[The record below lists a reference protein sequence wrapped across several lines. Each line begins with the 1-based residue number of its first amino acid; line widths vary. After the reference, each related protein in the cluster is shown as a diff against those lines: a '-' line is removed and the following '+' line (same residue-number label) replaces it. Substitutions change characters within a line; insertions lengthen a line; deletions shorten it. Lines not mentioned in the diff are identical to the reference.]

1 MNAKTLTLSLITAGL
16 LSAAGYGLY
25 RMGMQQGLQH
35 TASPADATASSA
47 PAPGAA
53 PAAAMVDPSTWGIPQ
68 GEAATRRHIDAGI
81 KAGQVDPETGREVL
95 YYHDPMTPG
104 KKFDAPGKSPFMDM
118 MLVPAYAGS
127 AGADAGTIIVSPR
140 IQQNLGIRTGE
151 VTEGPLA
158 ADVLAVGAIAWNERD
173 LALVQARA
181 MGYVEK
187 AHVRATLDRVTQG
200 QALFEVYVP
209 DWVAAQEEYLSVRR
223 MQGQGLVPLLGA
235 ARQRMRQSGMNEAQI
250 ALVERSGVVQA
261 RLTLTAPISGVLTE
275 LNAREGSTVMP
286 GMLLARINGLS
297 SVWAEAQVPESQA
310 AQMRV
315 GAKVVAR
322 SPALPGTTFEGQVQA
337 LLPEVNAAT
346 RTFKV
351 RMVLN
356 NSGGQL
362 VPGMFVQMALSGAGQ
377 GKTLFVPSEAVIRT
391 GQRVV
396 VMTAEADGSF
406 RPVEVETGL
415 ESGDKTEIRRG
426 LQLGQKVVLSGQFL
440 IDSEASL
447 KGVEARTG
455 EKDAPAKPQ
464 LHITRALVEAVDG
477 EMLTLTHPEIASLK
491 WPAMTMDFKLSPSLK
506 NVPKSA
512 LTVGREVDIEFSMG
526 DDGPRIETL
535 RAALGKAGSK

>member
-47 PAPGAA
+47 LSPGAA

-68 GEAATRRHIDAGI
+68 GEAATRRHMETGL

-118 MLVPAYAGS
+118 MLVPVYAGS
-127 AGADAGTIIVSPR
+127 AGADAGTIRVSPR
-140 IQQNLGIRTGE
+140 MQQNLGLRTGE
-151 VTEGPLA
+151 VIEGPLA

-187 AHVRATLDRVTQG
+187 AHVRATLDRVTKG

-209 DWVAAQEEYLSVRR
+209 DWVAAQEDYLAVHR
-223 MQGQGLVPLLGA
+223 MQGQGLAPLLDA
-235 ARQRMRQSGMNEAQI
+235 ARQRMRQSGMNEVQI

-351 RMVLN
+351 RMVLKN
-356 NSGGQL
+356 AGGQL

-377 GKTLFVPSEAVIRT
+377 SKTLFVPSEAVIRT

-415 ESGDKTEIRRG
+415 ESGGKTEIRRG
-426 LQLGQKVVLSGQFL
+426 LQAGQKVVLSGQFL
-440 IDSEASL
+440 IDSEARL
-447 KGVEARTG
+447 KGVESRTG
-455 EKDAPAKPQ
+455 EKAEAAKPA
-464 LHITRALVEAVDG
+464 LHVTRALIEAVDG
-477 EMLTLTHPEIASLK
+477 KVITLTHPAVASLK
-491 WPAMTMDFKLSPSLK
+491 WPGMTMGFQLAPDLESL
-506 NVPKSA
+506 PKSV
-512 LTVGREVDIEFSMG
+512 LKVGREVDIEFTVG
-526 DDGPRIETL
+526 DDGAVIQRL
-535 RAALGKAGSK
+535 RAASGKAGAP

>member
-1 MNAKTLTLSLITAGL
+1 MKTQTLTFGL
-16 LSAAGYGLY
+16 LAAGVLSAGGFGLY
-25 RMGMQQGLQH
+25 QWGMQQGMNMV
-35 TASPADATASSA
+35 SPSV
-47 PAPGAA
+47 
-53 PAAAMVDPSTWGIPQ
+53 PAAASTMGTTPAMTTVDPTTWGIPQ
-68 GEAATRRHIDAGI
+68 GEAATRRHMDSGI

-95 YYHDPMTPG
+95 YYHDPMMPG
-104 KKFDAPGKSPFMDM
+104 QKFDAPGKSPFMDM

-127 AGADAGTIIVSPR
+127 AGADAGTIEVSPR
-140 IQQNLGIRTGE
+140 MQQNLGLRTGE
-151 VTEGPLA
+151 VTEGPMA
-158 ADVLAVGAIAWNERD
+158 ADVQAVGAIAWNERD

-187 AHVRATLDRVTQG
+187 VHVRATLDRVAKG

-209 DWVAAQEEYLSVRR
+209 DWVAAQEDYLSVRR
-223 MQGQGLVPLLGA
+223 MQGQGLATLLDA
-235 ARQRMRQSGMNEAQI
+235 SRQRMRQSGMNEAQI
-250 ALVERSGVVQA
+250 ALVESSGIVQA

-337 LLPEVNAAT
+337 LLPEVNATT

-351 RMVLN
+351 RMALRN
-356 NSGGQL
+356 PGGQL
-362 VPGMFVQMALSGAGQ
+362 VPGMFVQMALSGVGQ
-377 GKTLFVPSEAVIRT
+377 AKTLFVPSEAVIRT

-415 ESGDKTEIRRG
+415 EAGGQTEIRRG
-426 LQLGQKVVLSGQFL
+426 LQAGQKVVLSGQFL

-447 KGVEARTG
+447 KGFEARTG
-455 EKDAPAKPQ
+455 EKDATAKPP
-464 LHITRALVEAVDG
+464 LHVTRALIEAVNG
-477 EMLTLTHPEIASLK
+477 EVLTLTHPAIASLK
-491 WPAMTMDFKLSPSLK
+491 WPGMTMAFQLAPKLK
-506 NVPKSA
+506 NLPKSA
-512 LTVGREVDIEFSMG
+512 LRVGREVDIEFSMG
-526 DDGPRIETL
+526 DDGALIETL
-535 RAALGKAGSK
+535 RAAPGKAGSP

>member
-1 MNAKTLTLSLITAGL
+1 MKTKTLTFSLLAAGV
-16 LSAAGYGLY
+16 LSAGGFGLY
-25 RMGMQQGLQH
+25 QWGMQQGMNMVSPS
-35 TASPADATASSA
+35 AS
-47 PAPGAA
+47 GAA
-53 PAAAMVDPSTWGIPQ
+53 STMGATPAMTTVDPSTWGIPQ
-68 GEAATRRHIDAGI
+68 GEAATRRHMDSGI
-81 KAGQVDPETGREVL
+81 KAGQVDPETGREIL
-95 YYHDPMTPG
+95 HYHDPMMPG

-127 AGADAGTIIVSPR
+127 GGADAGTIKVSPR
-140 IQQNLGIRTGE
+140 MQQNLGLRTGE
-151 VTEGPLA
+151 VTEGPMA
-158 ADVLAVGAIAWNERD
+158 ADVQAVGAIAWNERD

-187 AHVRATLDRVTQG
+187 VHVRATLDRVAKG
-200 QALFEVYVP
+200 QALFEIYVP
-209 DWVAAQEEYLSVRR
+209 DWVAAQEDYLSVRR
-223 MQGQGLVPLLGA
+223 MQGEGLATLLDA
-235 ARQRMRQSGMNEAQI
+235 SRQRMRQSGMNEVQI
-250 ALVERSGVVQA
+250 ALVESSGVVQA

-337 LLPEVNAAT
+337 LLPEVNATT

-351 RMVLN
+351 RMALRN
-356 NSGGQL
+356 PGGQL
-362 VPGMFVQMALSGAGQ
+362 VPGMFVQMALSGVGQ
-377 GKTLFVPSEAVIRT
+377 AKTLFVPSEAVIRT

-415 ESGDKTEIRRG
+415 EAGGQTEIRRG
-426 LQLGQKVVLSGQFL
+426 LQAGQKVVLSGQFL

-447 KGVEARTG
+447 KGFEASTG
-455 EKDAPAKPQ
+455 EKEATAKPP
-464 LHITRALVEAVDG
+464 LHVTRALIEAVDG
-477 EMLTLTHPEIASLK
+477 EVLTLTHPAIASLK
-491 WPAMTMDFKLSPSLK
+491 WPGMTMAFQLAPKLK
-506 NVPKSA
+506 NLPKSA
-512 LTVGREVDIEFSMG
+512 LRVGLEVDIEFSMG
-526 DDGPRIETL
+526 DDGALIETL
-535 RAALGKAGSK
+535 RAAPGKAGSQ

>member
-1 MNAKTLTLSLITAGL
+1 MNTKTLTFRFLAGCAL
-16 LSAAGYGLY
+16 LAAGFGLY
-25 RMGMQQGLQH
+25 RMGVQQGMH
-35 TASPADATASSA
+35 TTALVDATPVSK
-47 PAPGAA
+47 PGEVPTLATI
-53 PAAAMVDPSTWGIPQ
+53 DPSTWGIPQ
-68 GEAATRRHIDAGI
+68 GEAATRRHMEAGL
-81 KAGQVDPETGREVL
+81 KAGQVDPETGREIL

-127 AGADAGTIIVSPR
+127 AGADAGTVSVSPR
-140 IQQNLGIRTGE
+140 VQQNLGLRTGE
-151 VTEGPLA
+151 VTEGIKS

-187 AHVRATLDRVTQG
+187 SHVRATLDRVSKG
-200 QALFEVYVP
+200 QALFDVYVP
-209 DWVAAQEEYLSVRR
+209 DWVAAQEDYLAVRR
-223 MQGQGLVPLLGA
+223 MQGQGLAPLLDA
-235 ARQRMRQSGMNEAQI
+235 ARQRMRQSGMNEAQV

-322 SPALPGTTFEGQVQA
+322 TPALPGTTFEGQVQA
-337 LLPEVNAAT
+337 LLPQVNATT
-346 RTFKV
+346 RTFTV
-351 RMVLN
+351 RMTLRN
-356 NSGGQL
+356 PSGQL
-362 VPGMFVQMALSGAGQ
+362 VPGMFVQMALSGEGQ

-391 GQRVV
+391 GARVV

-406 RPVEVETGL
+406 RPVVVETGL
-415 ESGDKTEIRRG
+415 ESGGRTEIRRG
-426 LQLGQKVVLSGQFL
+426 LQAGEKVVLSGQFL

-447 KGVEARTG
+447 KGVEAR
-455 EKDAPAKPQ
+455 PAQTAVPSP
-464 LHITRALVEAVDG
+464 HTTRALIEAVKG
-477 EMLTLTHPEIASLK
+477 NVLTLTHPEVPSLK
-491 WPAMTMDFKLSPSLK
+491 WPAMTMDFRLAPSLQQL
-506 NVPKSA
+506 PKSA
-512 LTVGREVDIEFSMG
+512 LKVGREVDIEFSMG
-526 DDGPRIETL
+526 ESGPQIERL
-535 RAALGKAGSK
+535 KAANDKAGAQ

>member
-1 MNAKTLTLSLITAGL
+1 MKIKTLTLSLLVAGL
-16 LSAAGYGLY
+16 LSAAGFGMYRWGL
-25 RMGMQQGLQH
+25 QQGTSLRSPSDS
-35 TASPADATASSA
+35 TAASPA
-47 PAPGAA
+47 GAA
-53 PAAAMVDPSTWGIPQ
+53 PAAAMIDPSSWGIPQ
-68 GEAATRRHIDAGI
+68 GEAATRRHMKAGL

-127 AGADAGTIIVSPR
+127 AGADSGTISVSPR
-140 IQQNLGIRTGE
+140 IQQNLGLRTGDVTQGALGAE
-151 VTEGPLA
+151 VLA
-158 ADVLAVGAIAWNERD
+158 AGAIAWNERD

-187 AHVRATLDRVTQG
+187 VHVGATLDRVSKG

-209 DWVAAQEEYLSVRR
+209 DWVAAQEDYLSVRR
-223 MQGQGLVPLLGA
+223 MQGQGLAPLLDA
-235 ARQRMRQSGMNEAQI
+235 ARQRMRQSGMSEAQI
-250 ALVERSGVVQA
+250 ALVERSGVVQV
-261 RLTLTAPISGVLTE
+261 RLTLTAPIAGVLTE

-322 SPALPGTTFEGQVQA
+322 SAALPGTTFEGKVQA
-337 LLPEVNAAT
+337 LLPEVNAST

-351 RMVLN
+351 RMVLRN
-356 NSGGQL
+356 PGGQL

-377 GKTLFVPSEAVIRT
+377 ANTLFVPSEAVIRT

-396 VMTAEADGSF
+396 VMVAEADGAF

-415 ESGDKTEIRRG
+415 ETAGKTEIRRG
-426 LQLGQKVVLSGQFL
+426 LQAGQKVVLSGQFL

-447 KGVEARTG
+447 KGIEARTG
-455 EKDAPAKPQ
+455 PKVEAAKPS
-464 LHITRALVEAVDG
+464 LHVTRALIEAVNG
-477 EMLTLTHPEIASLK
+477 SVLTLTHPEIASLK
-491 WPAMTMDFKLSPSLK
+491 WPGMTMGFQLAPSLK
-506 NVPKSA
+506 ALPKSA
-512 LTVGREVDIEFSMG
+512 IKVGSEVDIEFSMG
-526 DDGPRIETL
+526 DDGPQIESL
-535 RAALGKAGSK
+535 RTASGKAGAP

>member
-1 MNAKTLTLSLITAGL
+1 MKTQTLTFSLLAAGV
-16 LSAAGYGLY
+16 LSAGGFGLY
-25 RMGMQQGLQH
+25 QLGMQQGMNMV
-35 TASPADATASSA
+35 SPSV
-47 PAPGAA
+47 
-53 PAAAMVDPSTWGIPQ
+53 PAAASTMGTTPAMTTVDPTTWGIPQ
-68 GEAATRRHIDAGI
+68 GEAATRRHMDSGI

-95 YYHDPMTPG
+95 YYHDPMMPG

-127 AGADAGTIIVSPR
+127 AGADAGTIEVSPR
-140 IQQNLGIRTGE
+140 MQQNLGLRTGE
-151 VTEGPLA
+151 VTEGPMA
-158 ADVLAVGAIAWNERD
+158 VNVQAVGAIAWNERD

-187 AHVRATLDRVTQG
+187 VHVRATLDRVAKG

-209 DWVAAQEEYLSVRR
+209 DWVAAQEDYLSVRR
-223 MQGQGLVPLLGA
+223 MQGQGLATLLDA
-235 ARQRMRQSGMNEAQI
+235 SRQRMRQSGMNEAQI
-250 ALVERSGVVQA
+250 ALVESSGIVQA

-337 LLPEVNAAT
+337 LLPEVNATT

-351 RMVLN
+351 RMALRN
-356 NSGGQL
+356 PGGQL
-362 VPGMFVQMALSGAGQ
+362 VPGMFVQMALNGVGQ
-377 GKTLFVPSEAVIRT
+377 AKTLFVPSEAVIRT

-415 ESGDKTEIRRG
+415 EAGGQTEIRRG
-426 LQLGQKVVLSGQFL
+426 LQAGQKVVLSGQFL

-447 KGVEARTG
+447 KGFEARTG
-455 EKDAPAKPQ
+455 EKDATAKPP
-464 LHITRALVEAVDG
+464 LHVTRALIEAVNG
-477 EMLTLTHPEIASLK
+477 EVLTLTHPEIASLK
-491 WPAMTMDFKLSPSLK
+491 WPGMTMAFQLAPKLK
-506 NVPKSA
+506 NLPKSA
-512 LTVGREVDIEFSMG
+512 LRVGREVDIEFSMG
-526 DDGPRIETL
+526 DDGALIETL
-535 RAALGKAGSK
+535 RAAPGKAGSQ

>member
-1 MNAKTLTLSLITAGL
+1 MNAKTLTLSLVAAGV

-25 RMGMQQGLQH
+25 RMGMQQGMQH
-35 TASPADATASSA
+35 TASPSDAMPATAPS
-47 PAPGAA
+47 AA
-53 PAAAMVDPSTWGIPQ
+53 PAVAMVDPSTWGIPQ
-68 GEAATRRHIDAGI
+68 GEAATRRHMETGI

-127 AGADAGTIIVSPR
+127 AGADSGTISVSPR
-140 IQQNLGIRTGE
+140 IQQNLGLRTGDVTQGALGAE
-151 VTEGPLA
+151 VLA
-158 ADVLAVGAIAWNERD
+158 AGAIAWNERD

-187 AHVRATLDRVTQG
+187 VHVGATLDRVSKG

-209 DWVAAQEEYLSVRR
+209 DWVAAQEDYLSVRR
-223 MQGQGLVPLLGA
+223 MQGQGLAPLLDA
-235 ARQRMRQSGMNEAQI
+235 ARQRMRQSGMSEAQI

-261 RLTLTAPISGVLTE
+261 RLTLTAPIAGVLTE

-322 SPALPGTTFEGQVQA
+322 SAALPGTTFEGKVQA
-337 LLPEVNAAT
+337 LLPEVNAST

-351 RMVLN
+351 RMVLRN
-356 NSGGQL
+356 PGGQL

-377 GKTLFVPSEAVIRT
+377 ANTLFVPSEAVIRT

-396 VMTAEADGSF
+396 VMVAEADGAF

-415 ESGDKTEIRRG
+415 ETAGKTEIRRG
-426 LQLGQKVVLSGQFL
+426 LQAGQKVVLSGQFL

-447 KGVEARTG
+447 KGIEARTG
-455 EKDAPAKPQ
+455 PKVEAAKPS
-464 LHITRALVEAVDG
+464 LHVTRALIEAVNG
-477 EMLTLTHPEIASLK
+477 SVLTLTHPEIDSLK
-491 WPAMTMDFKLSPSLK
+491 WPGMTMGFQLAPSLK
-506 NVPKSA
+506 ALPKSA
-512 LTVGREVDIEFSMG
+512 IKVGSEVDIEFSMG
-526 DDGPRIETL
+526 DDGPQIESL
-535 RAALGKAGSK
+535 RAASGKAGAP

>member
-1 MNAKTLTLSLITAGL
+1 MKTKTLTFSLLAAGV
-16 LSAAGYGLY
+16 LSAGGFGLY
-25 RMGMQQGLQH
+25 QWGMQQGMNMVSPS
-35 TASPADATASSA
+35 AS
-47 PAPGAA
+47 GAA
-53 PAAAMVDPSTWGIPQ
+53 STMGATPAMTTVDPSTWGIPQ
-68 GEAATRRHIDAGI
+68 GEAATRRHMDSGI
-81 KAGQVDPETGREVL
+81 KAGQVDPETGREIL
-95 YYHDPMTPG
+95 HYHDPMMPG

-127 AGADAGTIIVSPR
+127 GGADAGTIKVSPR
-140 IQQNLGIRTGE
+140 MQQNLGLRTGE
-151 VTEGPLA
+151 VTEGPMA
-158 ADVLAVGAIAWNERD
+158 ADVQAVGAIAWNERD

-187 AHVRATLDRVTQG
+187 VHVRVTLDRVAKG
-200 QALFEVYVP
+200 QALFEIYVP
-209 DWVAAQEEYLSVRR
+209 DWVAAQEDYLSVRR
-223 MQGQGLVPLLGA
+223 MQGEGLATLLDA
-235 ARQRMRQSGMNEAQI
+235 SRQRMRQSGMNEVQI
-250 ALVERSGVVQA
+250 ALVESSGVVQA

-337 LLPEVNAAT
+337 LLPEVNATT

-351 RMVLN
+351 RMALRN
-356 NSGGQL
+356 PGGQL
-362 VPGMFVQMALSGAGQ
+362 VPGMFVQMALSGVGQ
-377 GKTLFVPSEAVIRT
+377 AKTLFVPSEAVIRT

-415 ESGDKTEIRRG
+415 EAGVQTEIRRG
-426 LQLGQKVVLSGQFL
+426 LQAGQKVVLSGQFL

-447 KGVEARTG
+447 KGFEASTG
-455 EKDAPAKPQ
+455 EKEATAKPP
-464 LHITRALVEAVDG
+464 LHVTRALIEAVDG
-477 EMLTLTHPEIASLK
+477 EVLTLTHPAIASLK
-491 WPAMTMDFKLSPSLK
+491 WPGMTMAFQLAPKLK
-506 NVPKSA
+506 NLPKSA
-512 LTVGREVDIEFSMG
+512 LRVGREVDIEFSMG
-526 DDGPRIETL
+526 DDGALIETL
-535 RAALGKAGSK
+535 RAAPGKAGSQ

>member
-1 MNAKTLTLSLITAGL
+1 MKTKPLTFSLLAAGV
-16 LSAAGYGLY
+16 LSAGGFGLY
-25 RMGMQQGLQH
+25 QWGIQQGMNMV
-35 TASPADATASSA
+35 SS
-47 PAPGAA
+47 G
-53 PAAAMVDPSTWGIPQ
+53 PAAASAMGPTPDMTTVDPTTWGIPQ
-68 GEAATRRHIDAGI
+68 GEAATRRHMDSGI

-95 YYHDPMTPG
+95 YYHDPMMPG

-118 MLVPAYAGS
+118 MLVPVYADS
-127 AGADAGTIIVSPR
+127 TEADAGTIKVSPR
-140 IQQNLGIRTGE
+140 MQQNLGLRTGE
-151 VTEGPLA
+151 VTEGPMA
-158 ADVLAVGAIAWNERD
+158 ADVQAVGAISWNERD

-187 AHVRATLDRVTQG
+187 VHVRATLDRVAKG

-209 DWVAAQEEYLSVRR
+209 DWVAAQEDYLSVRR
-223 MQGQGLVPLLGA
+223 MQGQGLAALLDA
-235 ARQRMRQSGMNEAQI
+235 SRQRMRQSGMSEAQI
-250 ALVERSGVVQA
+250 ALVESSGLVQA
-261 RLTLTAPISGVLTE
+261 RLTLTAPIGGVLTE

-297 SVWAEAQVPESQA
+297 SVWAEAQVPESQT

-351 RMVLN
+351 RMALRN
-356 NSGGQL
+356 PGGQL
-362 VPGMFVQMALSGAGQ
+362 VPGMFVQMALSGVGQ
-377 GKTLFVPSEAVIRT
+377 AKTLFVPSEAVIRT

-415 ESGDKTEIRRG
+415 EAGGHTEVRRG
-426 LQLGQKVVLSGQFL
+426 LQAGQKVVLSGQFL

-447 KGVEARTG
+447 KGFEARTG
-455 EKDAPAKPQ
+455 GKDATENPQ
-464 LHITRALVEAVDG
+464 LHVTRALIEAVDG
-477 EMLTLTHPEIASLK
+477 DVLTLTHPAIVSLK
-491 WPAMTMDFKLSPSLK
+491 WPGMTMEFQLAPKLK
-506 NVPKSA
+506 NLPKSA
-512 LTVGREVDIEFSMG
+512 LRVGREVDIGFTMG
-526 DDGPRIETL
+526 DDGALIETL
-535 RAALGKAGSK
+535 RAAPGKADSQ

>member
-1 MNAKTLTLSLITAGL
+1 MNAKTLTLSLIAAGV

-25 RMGMQQGLQH
+25 RMGMQQGMQH
-35 TASPADATASSA
+35 TASPSNAMPASA
-47 PAPGAA
+47 PSAA
-53 PAAAMVDPSTWGIPQ
+53 PAVAMVDPSTWGIPQ
-68 GEAATRRHIDAGI
+68 GEAATRRHMESGI

-104 KKFDAPGKSPFMDM
+104 KKFEAPGKSPFMDM

-127 AGADAGTIIVSPR
+127 GGADAGTISVSPR
-140 IQQNLGIRTGE
+140 VQQNLGLRTGE
-151 VTEGPLA
+151 VTEGALT
-158 ADVLAVGAIAWNERD
+158 ADVVAVGAIAWNERD

-187 AHVRATLDRVTQG
+187 VHVGATLDRVRKG
-200 QALFEVYVP
+200 QPLFEVYVP
-209 DWVAAQEEYLSVRR
+209 DWVAAQEDYLAVRR
-223 MQGQGLVPLLGA
+223 MQGQGLAPLLDA
-235 ARQRMRQSGMNEAQI
+235 ARQRMRQSGMNEAQM

-261 RLTLTAPISGVLTE
+261 RLTLTAPIGGVLTE
-275 LNAREGSTVMP
+275 LNAREGSTVTP

-315 GAKVVAR
+315 GARVVAR
-322 SPALPGTTFEGQVQA
+322 SPALPGTAFEGQVQA

-351 RMVLN
+351 RMVLKN
-356 NSGGQL
+356 PGGQL
-362 VPGMFVQMALSGAGQ
+362 IPGMFVQMALSGQGQ
-377 GKTLFVPSEAVIRT
+377 AKALFVPSEAVIRT

-455 EKDAPAKPQ
+455 KKDEAAKPT
-464 LHITRALVEAVDG
+464 LHVTRALVEAVDG
-477 EMLTLTHPEIASLK
+477 EVLTLTHPEIPSLK
-491 WPAMTMDFKLSPSLK
+491 WPGMTMEFQVAPGLK
-506 NVPKSA
+506 PLPKSA
-512 LTVGREVDIEFSMG
+512 LKVGREVDIEFTMG
-526 DDGPRIETL
+526 DDGAVIQSL
-535 RAALGKAGSK
+535 RAASGKAGAP

>member
-1 MNAKTLTLSLITAGL
+1 MKTKTLTFSLLAAGV
-16 LSAAGYGLY
+16 LSAGGFGLY
-25 RMGMQQGLQH
+25 QWGMQQGMNMVSPS
-35 TASPADATASSA
+35 AS
-47 PAPGAA
+47 GAA
-53 PAAAMVDPSTWGIPQ
+53 STMGATPAMTTVDPSTWGIPQ
-68 GEAATRRHIDAGI
+68 GEAATRRHMDSGI
-81 KAGQVDPETGREVL
+81 KAGQVDPETGREIL
-95 YYHDPMTPG
+95 HYHDPMMPG

-127 AGADAGTIIVSPR
+127 GGADAGTIKVSPR
-140 IQQNLGIRTGE
+140 MQQNLGLRTGE
-151 VTEGPLA
+151 VTEGPMA
-158 ADVLAVGAIAWNERD
+158 ADVQAVGAIAWNERD

-187 AHVRATLDRVTQG
+187 VHVRATLDRVAKG
-200 QALFEVYVP
+200 QALFEIYVP
-209 DWVAAQEEYLSVRR
+209 DWVAAQEDYLSVRR
-223 MQGQGLVPLLGA
+223 MQGEGLATLLDA
-235 ARQRMRQSGMNEAQI
+235 SRQRMRQSGMNEVQI
-250 ALVERSGVVQA
+250 ALVESSGVVQA

-337 LLPEVNAAT
+337 LLPEVNATT

-351 RMVLN
+351 RMALRN
-356 NSGGQL
+356 PGGQL
-362 VPGMFVQMALSGAGQ
+362 VPGMFVQMALSGVGQ
-377 GKTLFVPSEAVIRT
+377 AKTLFVPSEAVIRT

-415 ESGDKTEIRRG
+415 EAGGQTEIRRG
-426 LQLGQKVVLSGQFL
+426 LQAGQKVVLSGQFL

-447 KGVEARTG
+447 KGFEASTG
-455 EKDAPAKPQ
+455 EKEATAKPP
-464 LHITRALVEAVDG
+464 LHVTRALIEAVDG
-477 EMLTLTHPEIASLK
+477 EVLTLTHPAIASLK
-491 WPAMTMDFKLSPSLK
+491 WPGMTMAFQLAPKLK
-506 NVPKSA
+506 NLPKSA
-512 LTVGREVDIEFSMG
+512 LRVGREVDIEFSMG
-526 DDGPRIETL
+526 DDGALIETL
-535 RAALGKAGSK
+535 RAAPGKAGSQ

>member
-1 MNAKTLTLSLITAGL
+1 MKTQTLTFSLLAAGV
-16 LSAAGYGLY
+16 LSAGGFGLY
-25 RMGMQQGLQH
+25 QWGMQQGMKMV
-35 TASPADATASSA
+35 SPSVA
-47 PAPGAA
+47 GAA
-53 PAAAMVDPSTWGIPQ
+53 STMGATPAMTTVDPSAWGIPQ
-68 GEAATRRHIDAGI
+68 GEAATRRHMDSGL

-95 YYHDPMTPG
+95 YYHDPMMPG

-127 AGADAGTIIVSPR
+127 GGADAGTIDVSPR
-140 IQQNLGIRTGE
+140 MQQNLGLRTGE
-151 VTEGPLA
+151 VTEGPMA
-158 ADVLAVGAIAWNERD
+158 ADVQAVGAIAWNERD

-187 AHVRATLDRVTQG
+187 VHVRATLDRVAKG
-200 QALFEVYVP
+200 QALFDVYVP
-209 DWVAAQEEYLSVRR
+209 DWVAAQEDYLSVRR
-223 MQGQGLVPLLGA
+223 MQGQGLATLLDA
-235 ARQRMRQSGMNEAQI
+235 SRQRMRQSGMSEAQI
-250 ALVERSGVVQA
+250 ALVESSGIVQA

-275 LNAREGSTVMP
+275 LNAREGSTVLP

-337 LLPEVNAAT
+337 LLPEVNATT

-351 RMVLN
+351 RMALRN
-356 NSGGQL
+356 PGGQL
-362 VPGMFVQMALSGAGQ
+362 VPGMFVQMALSGVGQ
-377 GKTLFVPSEAVIRT
+377 AKTLFVPSEAVIRT

-415 ESGDKTEIRRG
+415 EAGGQTEIRRG
-426 LQLGQKVVLSGQFL
+426 LQAGQKVVLSGQFL

-447 KGVEARTG
+447 KGFEARTG
-455 EKDAPAKPQ
+455 EKDATAKPQ
-464 LHITRALVEAVDG
+464 LHVTRALIEAVNG
-477 EMLTLTHPEIASLK
+477 EVLTLTHPAIASLK
-491 WPAMTMDFKLSPSLK
+491 WPGMTMAFQLAPKLK
-506 NVPKSA
+506 NLPKSA
-512 LTVGREVDIEFSMG
+512 LRVGREVDIEFSTG
-526 DDGPRIETL
+526 DDGALIETL
-535 RAALGKAGSK
+535 RAAPGKAGSQ